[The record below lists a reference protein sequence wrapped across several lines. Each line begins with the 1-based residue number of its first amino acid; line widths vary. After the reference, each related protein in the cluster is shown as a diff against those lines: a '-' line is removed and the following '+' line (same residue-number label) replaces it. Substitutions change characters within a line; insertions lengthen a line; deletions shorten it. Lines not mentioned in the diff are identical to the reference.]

1 MTAPSLVSTNG
12 FINTAN
18 NISANRYQGPQPL
31 PSSNIYHNIPVSQKP
46 LCTTGLTSFS
56 GSQGGN
62 GLLNS
67 SVILVP
73 TLQTDGTVS
82 YSLQT
87 QVKLSSPIKP
97 CPILP
102 MLSLPHQEKTG
113 EFTVA
118 VKPRQHALILP
129 KFPQPS
135 GTSEMMPTLQSKITP
150 NRIQIDSKLG
160 LLDNISGSLS
170 QMKREND
177 IPSGIFYTKGMNS
190 LNTLSRRL
198 LIFRYKITFIR
209 CGFKRTGV
217 NRIWHSF
224 DKGLNGK
231 VRFRLN

>member
-18 NISANRYQGPQPL
+18 NISSNRYQGPQPL
-31 PSSNIYHNIPVSQKP
+31 PSSNIFHNIPVSQKP

-113 EFTVA
+113 EITVN
-118 VKPRQHALILP
+118 VKPRQPALILP
-129 KFPQPS
+129 KFPPPS
-135 GTSEMMPTLQSKITP
+135 GSSEMMLTLQSKITP
-150 NRIQIDSKLG
+150 NRIDSKLG
-160 LLDNISGSLS
+160 LLDNHSGSLS
-170 QMKREND
+170 QIKRENE
-177 IPSGIFYTKGMNS
+177 IPSGRFYIKRMNS
-190 LNTLSRRL
+190 LNTLSCRL
-198 LIFRYKITFIR
+198 LIFRYQNHFY
-209 CGFKRTGV
+209 FMQV
-217 NRIWHSF
+217 
-224 DKGLNGK
+224 
-231 VRFRLN
+231 